1 MNKMMNFLLDITIT
15 KDCMY
20 ILLFKV
26 LLIGITK
33 KDTGVSNATSL
44 TIGIHKLH
52 FTIIIG
58 LQNSN
63 ILDENHGIS

>member
-1 MNKMMNFLLDITIT
+1 MNKVMNFFLDVTIT
-15 KDCMY
+15 KEWMY

-44 TIGIHKLH
+44 TLGIYKLH

-58 LQNSN
+58 LQHSN
-63 ILDENHGIS
+63 VLDENHGIS

>member
-1 MNKMMNFLLDITIT
+1 MNKIINFLIDITIT
-15 KDCMY
+15 KECMY

-44 TIGIHKLH
+44 TLGIHKLH
-52 FTIIIG
+52 ITIIIALQHTNVLEKHHG
-58 LQNSN
+58 LS
-63 ILDENHGIS
+63 

>member
-1 MNKMMNFLLDITIT
+1 MSKIMNFLLDITIT
-15 KDCMY
+15 KECMY

-58 LQNSN
+58 LQHSN
-63 ILDENHGIS
+63 VLDENHGIS